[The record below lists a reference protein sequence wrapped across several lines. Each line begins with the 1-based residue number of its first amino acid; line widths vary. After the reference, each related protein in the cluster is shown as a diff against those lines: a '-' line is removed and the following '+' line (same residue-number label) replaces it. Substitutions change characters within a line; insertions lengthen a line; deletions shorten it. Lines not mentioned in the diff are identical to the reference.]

1 MGGEFRALPVPEGLE
16 GMRVD
21 AAIAKLFG
29 VSRSVAS
36 EMAAE
41 DDVLV
46 DGAAAQKSDRVT
58 AGAMLEVT
66 LPEPKRAPQPVT
78 ELVEGLEIL
87 YQDADVIAV
96 DKPVGVAAHPTLG
109 WEGPDVVGGLQ
120 AMGFTLPDAGPP
132 ERQGIVQRLDVG
144 TSGVMVVAVSE
155 RAYSVLKRAFKQRT
169 VDKGY
174 HALVQGHLD
183 PPTGTIDAPIG
194 RHPGSDWR
202 FAVTAMTCTHDS
214 CASMIAGCRFAT
226 AVPLVTTTGTGR
238 SESRERP
245 RARKPALRSSIRTCS
260 RTRSSSAAAAS
271 ANATPALRE
280 PGHSTTS
287 RTPWRRSSSTTMR
300 DWAVEGFAEVI
311 APKPNR
317 VGRAPDIDTHFGRA
331 IWDYEISFDVDG
343 YRA

>member
-41 DDVLV
+41 GDVLV

-144 TSGVMVVAVSE
+144 TSGVMIVAASVP
-155 RAYSVLKRAFKQRT
+155 AYSVLKRAFKERT
-169 VDKGY
+169 VDKTY
-174 HALVQGHLD
+174 HAMVQGLPD
-183 PPTGTIDAPIG
+183 PIEGTIDAPIP
-194 RHPGSDWR
+194 RHPSAGWK
-202 FAVTAMTCTHDS
+202 FAVTQDGRPSVTHYS
-214 CASMIAGCRFAT
+214 VIEAFRRASLLDIH
-226 AVPLVTTTGTGR
+226 LETGR
-238 SESRERP
+238 THQIRVHMSSVGHPCVGDPMYGSDPNLAKELGLKRQWLHATKLGFTHPRTGEYMEVASEYPEDLRT
-245 RARKPALRSSIRTCS
+245 ALDKVR
-260 RTRSSSAAAAS
+260 
-271 ANATPALRE
+271 N
-280 PGHSTTS
+280 G
-287 RTPWRRSSSTTMR
+287 
-300 DWAVEGFAEVI
+300 
-311 APKPNR
+311 
-317 VGRAPDIDTHFGRA
+317 
-331 IWDYEISFDVDG
+331 
-343 YRA
+343 

>member
-41 DDVLV
+41 GDVLV
-46 DGAAAQKSDRVT
+46 DGAAAQKADRVT

-144 TSGVMVVAVSE
+144 TSGVMIVAASVP
-155 RAYSVLKRAFKQRT
+155 AYSVLKRAFKERT
-169 VDKGY
+169 VDKTY
-174 HALVQGHLD
+174 HALVQGLPD
-183 PPTGTIDAPIG
+183 PIEGTIDAPIA
-194 RHPGSDWR
+194 RHPSAGWK
-202 FAVTAMTCTHDS
+202 FAVTQDGRPSVTHYS
-214 CASMIAGCRFAT
+214 VIEAFRRASLLDIH
-226 AVPLVTTTGTGR
+226 LETGR
-238 SESRERP
+238 THQIRVHMSSVGHPCVGDPMYGSDPNLAKELGLKRQWLHATKLGFTHPRTGEYMEVASEYPEDLRT
-245 RARKPALRSSIRTCS
+245 ALDKVR
-260 RTRSSSAAAAS
+260 
-271 ANATPALRE
+271 N
-280 PGHSTTS
+280 G
-287 RTPWRRSSSTTMR
+287 
-300 DWAVEGFAEVI
+300 
-311 APKPNR
+311 
-317 VGRAPDIDTHFGRA
+317 
-331 IWDYEISFDVDG
+331 
-343 YRA
+343 

>member
-41 DDVLV
+41 GDVLV

-58 AGAMLEVT
+58 AGVMLEVT

-144 TSGVMVVAVSE
+144 TSGVMIVAASVP
-155 RAYSVLKRAFKQRT
+155 AYSVLKRAFKERT
-169 VDKGY
+169 VDKTY
-174 HALVQGHLD
+174 HALVQGLPD
-183 PPTGTIDAPIG
+183 PIEGTIDAPIA
-194 RHPGSDWR
+194 RHPSAGWK
-202 FAVTAMTCTHDS
+202 FAVTQDGRQSVTHYS
-214 CASMIAGCRFAT
+214 VIEAFRRASLLDIH
-226 AVPLVTTTGTGR
+226 LETGR
-238 SESRERP
+238 THQIRVHMSSVGHPCVGDPMYGSDPNLAKELGLKRQWLHATKLGFTHPRTGEYMEVASEYP
-245 RARKPALRSSIRTCS
+245 ADLRAALDKVR
-260 RTRSSSAAAAS
+260 
-271 ANATPALRE
+271 N
-280 PGHSTTS
+280 G
-287 RTPWRRSSSTTMR
+287 
-300 DWAVEGFAEVI
+300 
-311 APKPNR
+311 
-317 VGRAPDIDTHFGRA
+317 
-331 IWDYEISFDVDG
+331 
-343 YRA
+343 

>member
-41 DDVLV
+41 GDVLV
-46 DGAAAQKSDRVT
+46 EGAAAQKSDRVT

-144 TSGVMVVAVSE
+144 TSGVMIVAASVP
-155 RAYSVLKRAFKQRT
+155 AYSVLKRAFKERT
-169 VDKGY
+169 VDKTY
-174 HALVQGHLD
+174 HAMVQGLPD
-183 PPTGTIDAPIG
+183 PIEGTIDAPIA
-194 RHPGSDWR
+194 RHPSAGWK
-202 FAVTAMTCTHDS
+202 FAVTQDGRPSVTHYS
-214 CASMIAGCRFAT
+214 VIEAFRRASLLDIH
-226 AVPLVTTTGTGR
+226 LETGR
-238 SESRERP
+238 THQIRVHMSSVGHPCVGDPMYGSDPNLAKELGLKRQWLHATKLGFTHPRTGEYMEVASEYPEDLRT
-245 RARKPALRSSIRTCS
+245 ALDKVR
-260 RTRSSSAAAAS
+260 
-271 ANATPALRE
+271 N
-280 PGHSTTS
+280 G
-287 RTPWRRSSSTTMR
+287 
-300 DWAVEGFAEVI
+300 
-311 APKPNR
+311 
-317 VGRAPDIDTHFGRA
+317 
-331 IWDYEISFDVDG
+331 
-343 YRA
+343 

>member
-41 DDVLV
+41 GDVHV
-46 DGAAAQKSDRVT
+46 DGAAAQKSDRVAT
-58 AGAMLEVT
+58 GAMLEVT

-144 TSGVMVVAVSE
+144 TSGVMIVAASVP
-155 RAYSVLKRAFKQRT
+155 AYSVLKRAFKERT
-169 VDKGY
+169 VDKTY
-174 HALVQGHLD
+174 HALVQGLPD
-183 PPTGTIDAPIG
+183 PIEGTIDAPIA
-194 RHPGSDWR
+194 RHPSAGWK
-202 FAVTAMTCTHDS
+202 FAVTQDGRPSVTHYS
-214 CASMIAGCRFAT
+214 VIEAFRRASLLGIH
-226 AVPLVTTTGTGR
+226 LETGR
-238 SESRERP
+238 THQIRVHMSSVGHPCVGDPMYGSDPNLAKELGLKRQWLHATKLGFTHPRTGEYMEVASEYPEDLRT
-245 RARKPALRSSIRTCS
+245 ALDKVR
-260 RTRSSSAAAAS
+260 
-271 ANATPALRE
+271 N
-280 PGHSTTS
+280 G
-287 RTPWRRSSSTTMR
+287 
-300 DWAVEGFAEVI
+300 
-311 APKPNR
+311 
-317 VGRAPDIDTHFGRA
+317 
-331 IWDYEISFDVDG
+331 
-343 YRA
+343 

>member
-41 DDVLV
+41 GDVLV

-58 AGAMLEVT
+58 TGAMLEVT

-144 TSGVMVVAVSE
+144 TSGVMIVAASAP
-155 RAYSVLKRAFKQRT
+155 AYSVLKRAFKERT
-169 VDKGY
+169 VDKTY
-174 HALVQGHLD
+174 HALVQGLPD
-183 PPTGTIDAPIG
+183 PIEGTIDAPIA
-194 RHPGSDWR
+194 RHPSAGWK
-202 FAVTAMTCTHDS
+202 FAVTQDGRPSVTHYS
-214 CASMIAGCRFAT
+214 VIEAFRRASLLDIH
-226 AVPLVTTTGTGR
+226 LETGR
-238 SESRERP
+238 THQIRVHMSSVGHPCVGDPMYGSDPNLAKELGLKRQWLHATKLGFTHPRTGEYMEVSSEYPKDLRT
-245 RARKPALRSSIRTCS
+245 ALDKVR
-260 RTRSSSAAAAS
+260 
-271 ANATPALRE
+271 N
-280 PGHSTTS
+280 G
-287 RTPWRRSSSTTMR
+287 
-300 DWAVEGFAEVI
+300 
-311 APKPNR
+311 
-317 VGRAPDIDTHFGRA
+317 
-331 IWDYEISFDVDG
+331 
-343 YRA
+343 

>member
-41 DDVLV
+41 GNVLV

-144 TSGVMVVAVSE
+144 TSGVMIVAASVP
-155 RAYSVLKRAFKQRT
+155 AYSVLKRAFKERT
-169 VDKGY
+169 VDKTY
-174 HALVQGHLD
+174 HALVQGLPD
-183 PPTGTIDAPIG
+183 PIEGTIDAPIA
-194 RHPGSDWR
+194 RHPSAGWK
-202 FAVTAMTCTHDS
+202 FAVTQDGRPSVTHYS
-214 CASMIAGCRFAT
+214 VIEAFRRASLLDIH
-226 AVPLVTTTGTGR
+226 LETGR
-238 SESRERP
+238 THQIRVHMSSVGHPCVGDPMYGSDPNLAKELGLKRQWLHATKLGFTHPRTGEYMEVASEYPEDLRT
-245 RARKPALRSSIRTCS
+245 ALDKVR
-260 RTRSSSAAAAS
+260 
-271 ANATPALRE
+271 N
-280 PGHSTTS
+280 G
-287 RTPWRRSSSTTMR
+287 
-300 DWAVEGFAEVI
+300 
-311 APKPNR
+311 
-317 VGRAPDIDTHFGRA
+317 
-331 IWDYEISFDVDG
+331 
-343 YRA
+343 